1 MDSVVQSYAVSITS
15 YIITLL
21 ALVGCIHLIYHM
33 CGKYIDP
40 LSERSGASK
49 TLQIICVATVI
60 FFLLFLI
67 SGCVINTLY
76 QTSIR
81 CQILFCMIGF
91 YIYGKMLL
99 YVYFVLRAYIML
111 KGSSINY
118 EKRTVILILCIYFVM
133 MNSILCSMIYIH
145 FTDDYCSISDLSEKP
160 HIQRKRTIVFGVGAV
175 IDGSMAILS
184 VSLLIQ
190 KLFALVR
197 KSMDGTYSCTYILYV
212 LLYPIR
218 FVFRRQNI

>member
-1 MDSVVQSYAVSITS
+1 MD
-15 YIITLL
+15 
-21 ALVGCIHLIYHM
+21 H
-33 CGKYIDP
+33 
-40 LSERSGASK
+40 SEHTAASK
-49 TLQIICVATVI
+49 TLQLVCIATVI
-60 FFLLFLI
+60 FFLLFLF

-76 QTSIR
+76 QSSIR

-99 YVYFVLRAYIML
+99 YIYFVLRAYIML

-118 EKRTVILILCIYFVM
+118 DKRTVILILCIYFIM

-145 FTDDYCSISDLSEKP
+145 FTDDFCSVSDMSHNP
-160 HIQRKRTIVFGVGAV
+160 NMRRKRTIVFGVGAF

-184 VSLLIQ
+184 VSLLVQ

-197 KSMDGTYSCTYILYV
+197 KSMDGMVV
-212 LLYPIR
+212 LVWLL
-218 FVFRRQNI
+218 